1 MNKLSNGWNTTALI
15 AAGEVGEPM
24 AKWKCDACGTV
35 HRRNPSKCR
44 SCGNTVLS
52 PYHGDGGGRL
62 DDRRVRY
69 GLIALAVV
77 VAALVVIVAL

>member
-1 MNKLSNGWNTTALI
+1 
-15 AAGEVGEPM
+15 M

-52 PYHGDGGGRL
+52 PYHGDEGGSLL
-62 DDRRVRY
+62 DDQRVRY

-77 VAALVVIVAL
+77 VVLLVLFLVL

>member
-1 MNKLSNGWNTTALI
+1 MYVQWLEAS
-15 AAGEVGEPM
+15 M

-52 PYHGDGGGRL
+52 PYHGDDGGVL
-62 DDRRVRY
+62 EDERVRY
-69 GLIALAVV
+69 ALVGLAVLLL
-77 VAALVVIVAL
+77 LVGLFVLL

>member
-1 MNKLSNGWNTTALI
+1 MYVQWLEES
-15 AAGEVGEPM
+15 M

-52 PYHGDGGGRL
+52 PYHGDDGGVL
-62 DDRRVRY
+62 EDERVRY
-69 GLIALAVV
+69 ALVGLAVLLL
-77 VAALVVIVAL
+77 LVGLFVLL